1 MTCECGSW
9 VSHQNGALRA
19 PWGKEPYPPAA
30 GGAMVRCAPHEGWDS
45 VLPKESRPS
54 LSCGLSAS
62 TWSLSSF
69 QWTDFPDSFNS
80 LSIHVSEFR
89 GFRDGEIRRRAKCA
103 HGRHGGV
110 GHARCIDC
118 PWSADVS
125 RGNRRPCGRESE
137 RQRAGGRICCSRSLP
152 GASGAGQRI
161 ADSTGPPAYVT
172 RGCVLGEGP

>member
-1 MTCECGSW
+1 M
-9 VSHQNGALRA
+9 
-19 PWGKEPYPPAA
+19 
-30 GGAMVRCAPHEGWDS
+30 
-45 VLPKESRPS
+45 
-54 LSCGLSAS
+54 
-62 TWSLSSF
+62 LSSF
-69 QWTDFPDSFNS
+69 QGTDFPDSFNP
-80 LSIHVSEFR
+80 LPVHASEFR

-118 PWSADVS
+118 SGSADVS

-172 RGCVLGEGP
+172 RGCVLGEGPWLDESGPSTTSSFSAPGSRCVAAQVRRRIREGAGPALDPPRSIVAIGRVGWII

>member
-30 GGAMVRCAPHEGWDS
+30 GGAMVRCAPQEGWDS

-69 QWTDFPDSFNS
+69 QWTDFPDSFNP
-80 LSIHVSEFR
+80 LSNHASEFR

-110 GHARCIDC
+110 GHACCIDC

-125 RGNRRPCGRESE
+125 CGCSLSVSCPIALRFLARDSLARKSSSGGGKTSWFRGPS
-137 RQRAGGRICCSRSLP
+137 S
-152 GASGAGQRI
+152 
-161 ADSTGPPAYVT
+161 V
-172 RGCVLGEGP
+172 